1 MKFFGKSN
9 LALNRLESVGDDAL
23 LLLVGVV
30 EDALL
35 VLLATGAVLD
45 ELGEEGDITAVH
57 SLAVHWVAADV
68 LRRVHG
74 DVDADLVDQSGG
86 ADGETG
92 LTGQFVD
99 FVWIDALLEHSEDFF
114 QGWGQAAV
122 AVEAG
127 DVLGDDDQL
136 LLLQPDG
143 NGALQSL
150 VRGLVSDDDLE
161 ELHLGNGGEVV
172 HTNNIS
178 RVRVSLSDFTHQ
190 KTRSISSEDMIRLG
204 NRLNFFNNLKDKD

>member
-1 MKFFGKSN
+1 MQFLGKAY

-30 EDALL
+30 KDALL

-99 FVWIDALLEHSEDFF
+99 FVWIDALLEHSENFF
-114 QGWGQAAV
+114 QSRGQAAV

-136 LLLQPDG
+136 LLLQADG
-143 NGALQSL
+143 DGALQSL
-150 VRGLVSDDDLE
+150 LGGLVGNDNLE
-161 ELHLGNGGEVV
+161 EFHLWHG
-172 HTNNIS
+172 
-178 RVRVSLSDFTHQ
+178 
-190 KTRSISSEDMIRLG
+190 
-204 NRLNFFNNLKDKD
+204 